1 MSKKGEGGVKKKN
14 RYIVLSCFDLVVY
27 VKKNIQNIICLKQRP
42 HPVWRCYTP
51 QQCYSYSQCR
61 FVHQPAA
68 VTMKALGLLQHLKES
83 GPILWTNTPQ
93 RSTPC

>member
-1 MSKKGEGGVKKKN
+1 MSKKGEGGVKKHKTG
-14 RYIVLSCFDLVVY
+14 ILSCFDLFVY
-27 VKKNIQNIICLKQRP
+27 VKKYIQNVICLKQRP
-42 HPVWRCYTP
+42 HAVWRCYTP

-68 VTMKALGLLQHLKES
+68 VTVKALGLPQHLKES